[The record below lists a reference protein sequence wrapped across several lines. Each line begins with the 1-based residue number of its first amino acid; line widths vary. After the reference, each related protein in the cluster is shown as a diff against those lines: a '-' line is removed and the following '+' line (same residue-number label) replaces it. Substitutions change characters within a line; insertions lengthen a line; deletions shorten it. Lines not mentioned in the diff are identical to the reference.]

1 MNYYRSSELYHY
13 GIKGQK
19 WGVRRYQNEDGTLTS
34 AGQKKYRID
43 ASVGRTGRTTEEVN
57 AGLKAYNTLSRTSL
71 SDDQKNKI
79 ISLLNEMAVS
89 SRNVANGARA
99 LDIGYDITSRANDA
113 LIQWRVDRKT
123 SDTVLSLFYD
133 AAEIADNNVK
143 YNQADLQRRLN
154 AEMATVYNREA
165 KEEEEKRKKDAENRR
180 ISEMARINK
189 KYNTVSDSSKSLG
202 KQKVITALSK
212 IGKTAART
220 VTANAT
226 KLISKG
232 KALIKNL
239 FKK

>member
-1 MNYYRSSELYHY
+1 MYCHSTELCHH

-34 AGQKKYRID
+34 AGQKKYRTD
-43 ASVGRTGRTTEEVN
+43 ASIGRVGRTTETVN
-57 AGLKAYNTLSRTSL
+57 AALKAYNTLNRTTL
-71 SDDQKNKI
+71 NDDQKNKI
-79 ISLLNEMAVS
+79 FSLLDEMVIS
-89 SRNVANGARA
+89 SRNVANGSRA

-123 SDTVLSLFYD
+123 SDAVLNLFYD
-133 AAEIADNNVK
+133 AANIADNNVK

-165 KEEEEKRKKDAENRR
+165 KEEEENRKKEAENRR

-189 KYNTVSDSSKSLG
+189 KYNTISDSSKSSG
-202 KQKVITALSK
+202 KQKVIAALSK

-239 FKK
+239 FRK